1 MRTVLTANIYRGL
14 INMLKKFLYQVLLID
29 IYPTTS
35 KESAT
40 LPVKLG
46 GIGIIFFADI
56 AQTEYQNSINTSKS
70 LTKLHLEQTNEYK
83 INRDE

>member
-1 MRTVLTANIYRGL
+1 
-14 INMLKKFLYQVLLID
+14 MLKKFLYQVLLID

-35 KESAT
+35 KETAT

-56 AQTEYQNSINTSKS
+56 AQTEYQTPAN
-70 LTKLHLEQTNEYK
+70 L
-83 INRDE
+83 

>member
-1 MRTVLTANIYRGL
+1 
-14 INMLKKFLYQVLLID
+14 MLKKFLYQVLLID

-35 KESAT
+35 KETAT
-40 LPVKLG
+40 LPLKLG
-46 GIGIIFFADI
+46 GIGIFFFFADI

-70 LTKLHLEQTNEYK
+70 LTKLHLEKNNKYK